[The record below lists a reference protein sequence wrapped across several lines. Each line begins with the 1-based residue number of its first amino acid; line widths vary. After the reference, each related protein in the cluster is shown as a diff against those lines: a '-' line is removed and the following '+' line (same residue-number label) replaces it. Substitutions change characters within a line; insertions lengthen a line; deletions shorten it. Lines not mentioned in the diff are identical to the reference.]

1 LAGIEK
7 AKEVLGYEVRVD
19 FKEGLRRT
27 INFYNA
33 LTDYTDFTDKDS

>member
-1 LAGIEK
+1 
-7 AKEVLGYEVRVD
+7 VD